1 MAKSH
6 ESKNGAEV
14 SGTLGDY
21 EDAIRQIREVMAV
34 RVVAGDRGG
43 IDEIHVLAG
52 NGRNPKQ
59 IVRDIESSLMAQFGL
74 SVDHKRISVAQ
85 VEEGAST
92 TWGSGRLRLLGV
104 RFTTD
109 AARAEAEVK
118 VEFDD
123 VIHAGRASGPAS
135 ETNRLRVAAE
145 ATLAAVSEYFN
156 SGYQLSL
163 DDILVI
169 AVRDKRIALTIMT
182 ILSSGGEDTLTGS
195 SLIRGAEQDAVARSV
210 LDALN
215 RRFTM
220 MVRKPGAR
228 PGPNGPSTATD
239 ENSS

>member
-1 MAKSH
+1 
-6 ESKNGAEV
+6 
-14 SGTLGDY
+14 
-21 EDAIRQIREVMAV
+21 
-34 RVVAGDRGG
+34 
-43 IDEIHVLAG
+43 
-52 NGRNPKQ
+52 
-59 IVRDIESSLMAQFGL
+59 MAQFGL

-92 TWGSGRLRLLGV
+92 TWGSGRLRLVGV

-135 ETNRLRVAAE
+135 GANRLRVAAE
-145 ATLAAVSEYFN
+145 AALAAVSEYFN

-163 DDILVI
+163 DDVLVVG
-169 AVRDKRIALTIMT
+169 VRDKRIALTIMT
-182 ILSSGGEDTLTGS
+182 ILTSGGEDILTGS

-228 PGPNGPSTATD
+228 PGPNGSSTATD
-239 ENSS
+239 EISS